1 MSNNESFIQEVSEEV
16 RRDRLYRILKKWGWI
31 GIAVIVALVGGASFN
46 EWNKDS
52 KMNSARNLGDR
63 VLSAV
68 SNKDP
73 IELKEIGTS
82 NISQD
87 IFIKN
92 LLSAILL
99 SDNKLDASKKALEE
113 IRDLPSITKTYR
125 ELNAFKLGLLLL
137 KEDNLTSDE
146 RFGVFEEF
154 VEPGSPFR
162 LLAKEQQALLL
173 IEQGK
178 LELAIK
184 ALSEISVDSETTVS
198 LKRRVTQLRISLGGD
213 PNDQ

>member
-1 MSNNESFIQEVSEEV
+1 LSNNESFIQEVSEEV

-73 IELKEIGTS
+73 IELKEIETS

-92 LLSAILL
+92 LLLAILL

-113 IRDLPSITKTYR
+113 IRDLPGITKTYR

-162 LLAKEQQALLL
+162 LLAKEQQALIL

-184 ALSEISVDSETTVS
+184 ALTEISVDSETTAS
-198 LKRRVTQLRISLGGD
+198 LKRRVTQLRISLGSD

>member
-1 MSNNESFIQEVSEEV
+1 LSNNESFIQEVSEEV

-73 IELKEIGTS
+73 IELKEIETS

-146 RFGVFEEF
+146 RFGVFEEL

-162 LLAKEQQALLL
+162 LLAKEQQALIL

-184 ALSEISVDSETTVS
+184 VLTEISVDSETTAS
-198 LKRRVTQLRISLGGD
+198 LKRRVTQLRISLDSD

>member
-73 IELKEIGTS
+73 IELKEIETS

-113 IRDLPSITKTYR
+113 IRDLPGITKTYR

-184 ALSEISVDSETTVS
+184 ALSEISVDSETTAS

>member
-73 IELKEIGTS
+73 IELKEIETS

-113 IRDLPSITKTYR
+113 IRDLPGITKTYR

-146 RFGVFEEF
+146 RFGVFEEL

-162 LLAKEQQALLL
+162 LLAKEQQALIL

-184 ALSEISVDSETTVS
+184 ALTEISVDSETTAS
-198 LKRRVTQLRISLGGD
+198 LKRRVTQLRISLGSD

>member
-73 IELKEIGTS
+73 IELKEIETS

-113 IRDLPSITKTYR
+113 IRDLPGITKTYR

-162 LLAKEQQALLL
+162 LLAKEQQALIL

-184 ALSEISVDSETTVS
+184 ALTKISVDSETTAS
-198 LKRRVTQLRISLGGD
+198 LKRRVTQLRISLGSD

>member
-73 IELKEIGTS
+73 IELKEIETS

-146 RFGVFEEF
+146 RFGVFDEL

-162 LLAKEQQALLL
+162 LLAKEQQALIL

-184 ALSEISVDSETTVS
+184 ALTEISVDSETTAS
-198 LKRRVTQLRISLGGD
+198 LKRRVTQLRISLGSD

>member
-68 SNKDP
+68 SNKDL
-73 IELKEIGTS
+73 IELKEIETS

-113 IRDLPSITKTYR
+113 IRDLPGITKTYR

-184 ALSEISVDSETTVS
+184 ALSEISVDSETTAS

-213 PNDQ
+213 PND

>member
-73 IELKEIGTS
+73 IELKEIETS

-113 IRDLPSITKTYR
+113 IRDLPGITKTYR
-125 ELNAFKLGLLLL
+125 ELNAFKLGLLVL
-137 KEDNLTSDE
+137 KEDNLTGDE
-146 RFGVFEEF
+146 RFSVFEGL

-184 ALSEISVDSETTVS
+184 ALSEISVDSETTAS

>member
-16 RRDRLYRILKKWGWI
+16 RRDRLYRILKRWGWI

-73 IELKEIGTS
+73 IELKEIETS

-113 IRDLPSITKTYR
+113 IRDLPGITKTYR
-125 ELNAFKLGLLLL
+125 ELNAFKLGLLVL
-137 KEDNLTSDE
+137 KEDNLTGDE
-146 RFGVFEEF
+146 RFSVFEGL

-184 ALSEISVDSETTVS
+184 ALSEISVDSETTAS

-213 PNDQ
+213 PND

>member
-68 SNKDP
+68 ANKDP
-73 IELKEIGTS
+73 IELKDIEIS

-87 IFIKN
+87 MFIKN

-99 SDNKLDASKKALEE
+99 SDNKLDASKMALEE
-113 IRDLPSITKTYR
+113 IRDIPGITKTYR
-125 ELNAFKLGLLLL
+125 ELNAFKLGLLVL
-137 KEDNLTSDE
+137 KEGNLTGDE
-146 RFGVFEEF
+146 RFSVFEGL

-162 LLAKEQQALLL
+162 LLAKEQQALIL

-178 LELAIK
+178 LEFAIK
-184 ALSEISVDSETTVS
+184 ALTEISVDSETTAS

>member
-16 RRDRLYRILKKWGWI
+16 RRDRLYRILKRWGWI

-52 KMNSARNLGDR
+52 KMSSARNLGDR

-73 IELKEIGTS
+73 IELKEIETS

-113 IRDLPSITKTYR
+113 IRDLPGITKTYR

-137 KEDNLTSDE
+137 KEDSLTSDE
-146 RFGVFEEF
+146 RFGVFEEL

-162 LLAKEQQALLL
+162 LLAKEQQALIL

-184 ALSEISVDSETTVS
+184 ALTEISVDSETTAS
-198 LKRRVTQLRISLGGD
+198 LKRRVTQLRISLGSD

>member
-73 IELKEIGTS
+73 IELKEIETS

-184 ALSEISVDSETTVS
+184 ALSQISVDSETTAS

>member
-52 KMNSARNLGDR
+52 KMSSARNLGDR

-73 IELKEIGTS
+73 IELKEIETS

-113 IRDLPSITKTYR
+113 IRDLPGITKTYR

-137 KEDNLTSDE
+137 KEDSLTSDE
-146 RFGVFEEF
+146 RFGVFEEL

-162 LLAKEQQALLL
+162 LLAKEQQALIL

-184 ALSEISVDSETTVS
+184 ALTEISVDSETTAS
-198 LKRRVTQLRISLGGD
+198 LKRRVTQLRISLGSD

>member
-73 IELKEIGTS
+73 IELKEIETS

-113 IRDLPSITKTYR
+113 IRDLPGITKTYR

-137 KEDNLTSDE
+137 NEDNLTSDE
-146 RFGVFEEF
+146 RFGVFEEL

-162 LLAKEQQALLL
+162 LLAKEQQALIL

-184 ALSEISVDSETTVS
+184 ALTEISVDSETTAS
-198 LKRRVTQLRISLGGD
+198 LKRRVTQLRISLGSD

>member
-68 SNKDP
+68 ANKDP
-73 IELKEIGTS
+73 IELKDIEIS

-87 IFIKN
+87 MFIKN

-99 SDNKLDASKKALEE
+99 SDNKLDASKMALEE
-113 IRDLPSITKTYR
+113 IRDIPGITKTYR
-125 ELNAFKLGLLLL
+125 ELNAFKLGLLVL
-137 KEDNLTSDE
+137 KEGNLTGDE
-146 RFGVFEEF
+146 RFSVFEGL

-162 LLAKEQQALLL
+162 LLAKEQQALIL

-178 LELAIK
+178 LEFAIK
-184 ALSEISVDSETTVS
+184 ALAEISVDSETTAS

>member
-68 SNKDP
+68 GNKDS
-73 IELKEIGTS
+73 IELKDIETS
-82 NISQD
+82 NLSQD

-113 IRDLPSITKTYR
+113 IRDLPGITKTYR
-125 ELNAFKLGLLLL
+125 ELNAFKLGLLVL
-137 KEDNLTSDE
+137 KEDNLTGDE
-146 RFGVFEEF
+146 RFSVFEGL

-184 ALSEISVDSETTVS
+184 ALSEISVDSETTAS

>member
-73 IELKEIGTS
+73 IELKEIETS

-113 IRDLPSITKTYR
+113 IRDIPGITNTYR

-146 RFGVFEEF
+146 RFGVFEEL

-162 LLAKEQQALLL
+162 LLAKEQQALIL

-184 ALSEISVDSETTVS
+184 ALTEISVDSETTAS
-198 LKRRVTQLRISLGGD
+198 LKRRVTQLRISLGSD

>member
-68 SNKDP
+68 ANKDP
-73 IELKEIGTS
+73 IELKDIEIS

-87 IFIKN
+87 MFIKN

-99 SDNKLDASKKALEE
+99 SDNKLDASKMALEE
-113 IRDLPSITKTYR
+113 IRDIPGITKTYR
-125 ELNAFKLGLLLL
+125 ELNAFKLGLLAL
-137 KEDNLTSDE
+137 KEGNLTGDE
-146 RFGVFEEF
+146 RFSVFEGL

-162 LLAKEQQALLL
+162 LLAKEQQALIL

-184 ALSEISVDSETTVS
+184 ALTEISVDSETTAS

>member
-68 SNKDP
+68 GNKDS
-73 IELKEIGTS
+73 IELKDIETS
-82 NISQD
+82 NLSQD

-113 IRDLPSITKTYR
+113 IRDLPGITKTYR
-125 ELNAFKLGLLLL
+125 ELNAFKLGLLVL
-137 KEDNLTSDE
+137 KEDNLTGDE
-146 RFGVFEEF
+146 RFSVFEGL

-184 ALSEISVDSETTVS
+184 ALSEISVDSETTAS

-213 PNDQ
+213 PNDK

>member
-52 KMNSARNLGDR
+52 KMNSARILGDR

-68 SNKDP
+68 ANKDP
-73 IELKEIGTS
+73 IELKDIEIS

-87 IFIKN
+87 MFIKN

-99 SDNKLDASKKALEE
+99 SDNKLDASKMALEE
-113 IRDLPSITKTYR
+113 IRDIPGITKTYR
-125 ELNAFKLGLLLL
+125 ELNAFKLGLLVL
-137 KEDNLTSDE
+137 KEGNLTGDE
-146 RFGVFEEF
+146 RFSVFEGL

-162 LLAKEQQALLL
+162 LLAKEQQALIL

-184 ALSEISVDSETTVS
+184 ALTEISVDSETTAS